1 MEFLGIFGLVALGL
15 SISLVGLPSRVEKL
29 ERQIKKII
37 KQERGEPDMAKIL
50 EGLKGKDC
58 KISFENGIQ
67 SVQYRI
73 EDLDDEWIS
82 LTSVDK
88 KGLKKMEIFRIEDI
102 SKVEVL

>member
-50 EGLKGKDC
+50 EGLK
-58 KISFENGIQ
+58 
-67 SVQYRI
+67 
-73 EDLDDEWIS
+73 
-82 LTSVDK
+82 
-88 KGLKKMEIFRIEDI
+88 
-102 SKVEVL
+102 